1 MLEPFSDSPFVILGV
16 PPFATPDLIVERW
29 KAHVKNVH
37 PDKTHDVEANT
48 KRTQV
53 FNRAKERAL
62 AMTNSPTG
70 VMVQKYF
77 KSLSQPDRL
86 RVLDDCEEMGVLYEA
101 LWVEQHWAGR
111 QRAKNIRIE
120 NERVAQVR
128 AENDEK
134 EKERIE
140 LIRREA
146 ARIDAKRAENDAEE
160 AKRYEALQAENNEKE
175 GKRIALI
182 REEAARIEATRAKN
196 DADEKARIEDLK
208 EKCTAQELERM
219 DKVRAD
225 HDARFKETIAD
236 NDARETIRITRKIA
250 ENDAEE
256 DERIEAK
263 RAENDRIEAERIEAK
278 RAENDLQCAAEI
290 ESRKTPKKRKRVSSA
305 GNPRKHRKTWS
316 SKDLEFTK
324 NKIHTFIAEKLT
336 RDPKKFTPSQDV
348 IKAFTAVYPEENPDP
363 NFFFRFMQK
372 CLNDLSDDDD
382 KLKTCSRKGVRGYK
396 GFCIQAD

>member
-37 PDKTHDVEANT
+37 PDKTHDVEVNT

-111 QRAKNIRIE
+111 ERAKNIRIE

-256 DERIEAK
+256 DERIEAR

-290 ESRKTPKKRKRVSSA
+290 ENKQTPKKRKHCKIWTSEQF
-305 GNPRKHRKTWS
+305 
-316 SKDLEFTK
+316 EFCR
-324 NKIHTFIAEKLT
+324 NKIHTFVAEKLKLEPT
-336 RDPKKFTPSQDV
+336 RFTTCKDLLT
-348 IKAFTAVYPEENPDP
+348 AFTTLHPEENPDP
-363 NFFFRFMQK
+363 NFFFRSLHACVQ
-372 CLNDLSDDDD
+372 DLDANTKFS
-382 KLKTCSRKGVRGYK
+382 TTVRAGGRGYK
-396 GFCIQAD
+396 GFYIQMD